1 MSLSILDTLLNYN
14 PQGIDFKNFK
24 YHNIFLKEDSLKAMR
39 KNFGHMPFYYDDFID
54 PQKSDFDECQY
65 DNVVNPY
72 YNIKKAQNKI
82 EEKLNQKRRE
92 GVVFDPADL
101 HPERL
106 ELYQKEDNME
116 EEDDDAMV

>member
-1 MSLSILDTLLNYN
+1 M
-14 PQGIDFKNFK
+14 
-24 YHNIFLKEDSLKAMR
+24 KAMR

-106 ELYQKEDNME
+106 ELYQKEDKME
-116 EEDDDAMV
+116 EEDDDAMI